1 MDTCSAHPWIH
12 RLAWASLIVSVLLT
26 IGLGGAVTS
35 TEVGMAYPTWPD
47 MNGAS
52 LFNFFY
58 GELAGKYGAGANLEH
73 THRQAGAL
81 IGLLSILLVV
91 ATVAGRGVP
100 KAWKGHAVTIL
111 VLVIVQG
118 LLGAFRVTENAQTTA
133 IIHAVGAQAV
143 VVALVWM
150 VQRSSKHWA
159 LDRATHHSSAAAQLR
174 RWSALS
180 VLLLFLNLGAAAS
193 LRHKEAAFSGH
204 FVLALTSTACLLL
217 LVWLIA
223 RSFRE
228 QRALRQ
234 LARWLANLLGVQLG
248 LGLGAWAL
256 IWGPTADAIE
266 DERMRFLAQAG
277 FTTAHLLVGV
287 GVMALA
293 AAIHFEARHRVLEER
308 PAGAPAE
315 A

>member
-1 MDTCSAHPWIH
+1 MDTPAAHPWIH

-81 IGLLSILLVV
+81 IGLLAIGLVV
-91 ATVAGRGVP
+91 ATAAGRGVP
-100 KAWKGHAVTIL
+100 REWKRHAGLIL
-111 VLVIVQG
+111 LLVVVQG

-133 IIHAVGAQAV
+133 IVHAVGAQLV
-143 VVALVWM
+143 VVAIVWM
-150 VQRSSKHWA
+150 VQRSSRGWA
-159 LDRATHHSSAAAQLR
+159 GGAAAFRSPLAGQLR
-174 RWSALS
+174 RWSALAM
-180 VLLLFLNLGAAAS
+180 VVLFLNLGAAAS

-204 FVLALTSTACLLL
+204 FVLALTSSVALLL
-217 LVWLIA
+217 LVWLVA
-223 RSFRE
+223 RSFRGHA
-228 QRALRQ
+228 ALRQ
-234 LARWLANLLGVQLG
+234 QARWLANLLGVQLG

-256 IWGPTADAIE
+256 IWGPMAEAIE
-266 DERMRFLAQAG
+266 DERTRFLAQAG

-287 GVMALA
+287 CVMALTA
-293 AAIHFEARHRVLEER
+293 AVHFEARHRVLEEG
-308 PAGAPAE
+308 AAAAPA
-315 A
+315 AA